1 MNLCILREMAEE
13 DGNRN
18 RRDLFYI
25 SERYVRM
32 YHIFQDENPKNL
44 IVSQK
49 KKTWTTCKLT
59 ISIFSTINR
68 KLRSIGKQVW
78 NT

>member
-49 KKTWTTCKLT
+49 KKHGRHV
-59 ISIFSTINR
+59 N
-68 KLRSIGKQVW
+68 
-78 NT
+78 